1 VAGVNGEMNGTD
13 ILVWVD
19 TGGAPTVIGSQRGAS
34 FKRTAGT
41 IDYSCKND
49 FHWLGDYGRLES
61 EISMEALYI
70 PTDAAYLLLRAAYE
84 ARTYV
89 NVVRAEYG
97 VFIES
102 ALAIV
107 TDLSD
112 EAPDQE
118 AATVS
123 ATLKVSGAWASG
135 T

>member
-1 VAGVNGEMNGTD
+1 MAGVNGEMNGTD
-13 ILVWVD
+13 VLLWVSD
-19 TGGAPTVIGSQRGAS
+19 GGAPAVIGSQRGAS
-34 FKRTAGT
+34 FKRTSGT

-61 EISMEALYI
+61 ELSAEALYI
-70 PTDAAYLLLRAAYE
+70 PDEAGYVLLRDAYE
-84 ARTYV
+84 NRTYV
-89 NVVRAEYG
+89 TVTRAEYG

-107 TDLSD
+107 TELSD

-123 ATLKVSGAWASG
+123 ATLKITGGWFSG